1 MTIKGQ
7 AWIHSIYLLNQ
18 SSIEQQADVH
28 STHRQTHTHTVYSV
42 HMYIHS
48 ALVNVIHLFISPPLN
63 DIHEA
68 INGHYY

>member
-1 MTIKGQ
+1 MYTPRT
-7 AWIHSIYLLNQ
+7 
-18 SSIEQQADVH
+18 D
-28 STHRQTHTHTVYSV
+28 RHTHTVYSV